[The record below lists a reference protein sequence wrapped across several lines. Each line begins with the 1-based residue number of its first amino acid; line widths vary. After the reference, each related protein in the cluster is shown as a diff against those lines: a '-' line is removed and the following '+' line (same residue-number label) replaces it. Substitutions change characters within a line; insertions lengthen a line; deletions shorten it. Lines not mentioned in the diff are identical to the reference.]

1 MLDAHLCISDEYYA
15 ISCRIVSIIFHTYY
29 GFCMQHVWSADVP
42 QLGIDSHFET
52 PGARPHRSSWR
63 QRQVQGK
70 DGAPKEEKDEK
81 SVKKRKN

>member
-1 MLDAHLCISDEYYA
+1 
-15 ISCRIVSIIFHTYY
+15 
-29 GFCMQHVWSADVP
+29 MQHVWSADVP